1 MRPIINYL
9 RAVQVVWIT
18 LLFELL
24 LVQDVVL
31 IDGVARW
38 NLLGVESW
46 YMDNVDLLLLLSLS
60 LEHSLSSSSEAGV
73 SDPENYDKSANS
85 NCDAHDGLISK
96 THYFCLSLT
105 LTLTF

>member
-1 MRPIINYL
+1 MRPIIDYL
-9 RAVQVVWIT
+9 RAVQVIGIT

-31 IDGVARW
+31 IDGVVRW
-38 NLLGVESW
+38 NLSGVESW
-46 YMDNVDLLLLLSLS
+46 YVDNVDLLLLLPLS
-60 LEHSLSSSSEAGV
+60 LEHSLSSPSETRV

-85 NCDAHDGLISK
+85 NCNANDWLISK
-96 THYFCLSLT
+96 THFMLSLT